1 VPSKRFNAQ
10 TVKSLRPQ
18 ARRVDYFD
26 STTPGLGLRVTPNG
40 IKTWFFMYRVNGKRL
55 RRWTIGRYS
64 TFSLADARE
73 KVKIANGGLAKEGL
87 DPAAAKIESRGAR
100 TVGEL
105 ADEYMTKHA
114 KVKKSSWRADE
125 WQLGKDVLP
134 AWRHLPVKN
143 IKRADVVALLDGIA
157 DPSGRNAPQSAV
169 HVRRLLSKMFNF
181 ALSRDYRI
189 EYNPVQGTDPPGHG
203 GRRTRVLDGREIGA
217 LIRGLDLERDN
228 GYPLTAAWQRLILL
242 TGQRPGE
249 VLSMEWSRLELGRRT
264 GWWTVRLSKNG
275 DPIRAALSPQA
286 VSCIRELAT
295 WSKRRHEEI
304 ERNMNGRREPRA
316 FSRFVFPAG
325 PRARTRLLSE
335 PSGEE
340 RKAFEDRH
348 MSTMLHKA
356 CERIREN
363 AEILDY
369 NPHDLRRTAGTTM
382 AELGVPRFIIERV
395 LNHTDRTVT
404 SVYDRYTYAKEKMDA
419 VVKLGA
425 YVSKIARARHPTRV
439 A

>member
-1 VPSKRFNAQ
+1 LV
-10 TVKSLRPQ
+10 
-18 ARRVDYFD
+18 
-26 STTPGLGLRVTPNG
+26 
-40 IKTWFFMYRVNGKRL
+40 
-55 RRWTIGRYS
+55 
-64 TFSLADARE
+64 
-73 KVKIANGGLAKEGL
+73 
-87 DPAAAKIESRGAR
+87 
-100 TVGEL
+100 
-105 ADEYMTKHA
+105 
-114 KVKKSSWRADE
+114 
-125 WQLGKDVLP
+125 
-134 AWRHLPVKN
+134 
-143 IKRADVVALLDGIA
+143 
-157 DPSGRNAPQSAV
+157 
-169 HVRRLLSKMFNF
+169 
-181 ALSRDYRI
+181 
-189 EYNPVQGTDPPGHG
+189 
-203 GRRTRVLDGREIGA
+203 
-217 LIRGLDLERDN
+217 RGLDQERDN

-304 ERNMNGRREPRA
+304 ERNMNGRRDPRP

-325 PRARTRLLSE
+325 SRARTRLLSE
-335 PSGEE
+335 PGGEE
-340 RKAFEDRH
+340 HKIFEDRH
-348 MSTMLHKA
+348 MSAMLHKA

-404 SVYDRYTYAKEKMDA
+404 SVYDRYTYAKEKMAA
-419 VVKLGA
+419 VVRLGA
-425 YVSKIARARHPTRV
+425 YVSKIARAHH
-439 A
+439 